1 MPAKDPGPADA
12 SGKLILLADDDES
25 LLVILER
32 VARDEGFRVERASD
46 GAEAL
51 RKAKEL
57 APDLVVLDFMMPG
70 ISGFEV
76 LKRLQSGPRG
86 GAPVVLMTGR
96 HVDARA
102 VEMLRQEPN
111 IRALLKKPIQ
121 PASFASVLHRILRTR
136 PSK

>member
-1 MPAKDPGPADA
+1 MPEA
-12 SGKLILLADDDES
+12 KLILLADDDES
-25 LLVILER
+25 LLAILER
-32 VARDEGFRVERASD
+32 VAADEGFRVERASD

-51 RKAKEL
+51 KKAKEL
-57 APDLVVLDFMMPG
+57 SPDLVVLDFMMPG

-86 GAPVVLMTGR
+86 GVPVVLMTGR

-102 VEMLRQEPN
+102 VEILRQEPN

-121 PASFASVLHRILRTR
+121 PASFASVLHKILRTQPPGR
-136 PSK
+136 K